1 MFMLFYVFQILL
13 LFEKLLDVKLFLE
26 DNNLEN
32 EQLLLMED

>member
-1 MFMLFYVFQILL
+1 MLFYVFQILL
-13 LFEKLLDVKLFLE
+13 LFEKLLDVKLFPK